1 MHNKQMK
8 GRQNKASY
16 GIVLLAAGMSSRL
29 GRPKQLLAYQ
39 GDYLVN
45 HAIKATEQVKDA
57 VTVVIIGAEAET
69 LLNEIKNVGVKV
81 VLNQQFKEGMSSS
94 IRCGVQYI
102 QDYDRNIENIII
114 MVCDQPFV
122 TAEYLHTLMERHA
135 HTGAPMVA
143 SRYASSHGVPALFH
157 KALFQSMG
165 EINDHHGAKKI
176 IEANLPIAEIVDFQE
191 GAYDIDTPD
200 DMSRLF

>member
-1 MHNKQMK
+1 MK
-8 GRQNKASY
+8 TKEV
-16 GIVLLAAGMSSRL
+16 GIILLAAGSSNRL
-29 GRPKQLLAYQ
+29 GQSKQLLEWQ
-39 GDYLVN
+39 GKSLLQRAIDTAHAACGSNAVVVLGSEAERHHNAIAGNVHVAHNENWTAGMGSSLKFGLRYLLHHLPN
-45 HAIKATEQVKDA
+45 MDA
-57 VTVVIIGAEAET
+57 V
-69 LLNEIKNVGVKV
+69 
-81 VLNQQFKEGMSSS
+81 
-94 IRCGVQYI
+94 
-102 QDYDRNIENIII
+102 II

-135 HTGAPMVA
+135 RTGAPMVA

-191 GAYDIDTPD
+191 GAFDIDTPD